1 MTFLKLFPLSLFIP
15 MLICYILIILL
26 TGFEYAFLASN
37 KLTIE
42 LKRSRGNAAG
52 RLLGSFFD
60 SPHKFWSATIIGFYI
75 LLFGFCYFLTELT
88 NHIID
93 IFKFQYI
100 WAHFLY
106 NNFFVLL
113 VIDFLIASMLLLF
126 GIGFFA
132 KRSFEAYPE
141 GKLNTWSHFIQFLSS
156 LIAPIAEFF
165 VGLSK
170 FVLEYLFNIKTHKR
184 ESVYN
189 RVNPYHFF
197 RRSMQGQFDL
207 DESNKELFEKMLQLT
222 ETKVRKC
229 MTPRNEIIGIPVQS
243 AVNQLKDL
251 FIHSKLS
258 YIIVYEKHLD
268 NILGYVHDFDLI
280 QRPENIQQIMH
291 NIPVVPETMNAMDLI
306 QKFTKE
312 KESVAWVIDEFGG
325 TAGIIT
331 LEAALEEVFGDISE
345 EDSMKK
351 YVETKINEQ
360 EFIFSG
366 RLEID
371 YLNDKYNLDIPTHET
386 ETLSGYIIAQYGSVP
401 KINETI
407 IIDHFAFEILM
418 ITQTRVETTKLRVL
432 K

>member
-15 MLICYILIILL
+15 LIVCYLFIILL

-42 LKRSRGNAAG
+42 LKRSRGNASG
-52 RLLGSFFD
+52 RILGSLFD
-60 SPHKFWSATIIGFYI
+60 YPHKFWSSTIIGFYI
-75 LLFGFCYFLTELT
+75 LLFGFCYFLIELN
-88 NHIID
+88 NHIINT
-93 IFKFQYI
+93 FKFKYI
-100 WAHFLY
+100 WAQFLS
-106 NNFFVLL
+106 NNFFILL
-113 VIDFLIASMLLLF
+113 VFEFIIASALLLF

-156 LIAPIAEFF
+156 LIAPVADFF
-165 VGLSK
+165 IGLSK
-170 FVLEYLFNIKTHKR
+170 FVLEYLFNIKAHQN

-222 ETKVRKC
+222 ETKVRKSL
-229 MTPRNEIIGIPVQS
+229 TPRNEIIGIPIQS
-243 AVNQLKDL
+243 SIHQLKEL
-251 FIHSKLS
+251 FINSKLS

-280 QRPENIQQIMH
+280 QRPQNIQQIMH
-291 NIPVVPETMNAMDLI
+291 HIPVVPETMNAMDLI

-312 KESVAWVIDEFGG
+312 KESIAWVIDEFGG

-345 EDSMKK
+345 EDFKNK
-351 YVETKINEQ
+351 YVETKITEQ

-371 YLNDKYNLDIPTHET
+371 YLNDKYNLDIPTHEA

-418 ITQTRVETTKLRVL
+418 VTQTRVETTKIRVL
-432 K
+432 R